1 MIGLVSGSPSYLT
14 NQRTVLSV
22 DQSEAQYLMIGLA
35 RPLTTCHLPCGVSTR
50 PLSVSTISGLLAW
63 PPGDLGDLESPL
75 GEAGEAEISTNQ
87 SLSSD
92 GQSEASIQVT

>member
-1 MIGLVSGSPSYLT
+1 MLT
-14 NQRTVLSV
+14 NQRTVSRVLTNQRVS
-22 DQSEAQYLMIGLA
+22 SHLMTGLA

-87 SLSSD
+87 SRY
-92 GQSEASIQVT
+92 QNFH